1 VGSVRDRRVD
11 AWIIAATNKDL
22 PSMLAA
28 GSFRR
33 DLYYRLA
40 VLTIHLPPLRERR
53 EDIGPLAEHFLERFG
68 AKYGKRLGHLGPGSL
83 ASLEGYDWPG
93 NVRELRHAIERAVLA
108 AAPDAAELDGGLL
121 GLPRGARGRADVD
134 AHPEGFPPHGTRLA
148 EWERAMIER
157 ALSEANGNQTN
168 AARLLGVSRDTLRYR
183 MAKFKIGR

>member
-1 VGSVRDRRVD
+1 VD

-22 PSMLAA
+22 GSMLAA

-40 VLTIHLPPLRERR
+40 VLTIHLPALRERR
-53 EDIGPLAEHFLERFG
+53 EDIGPLAEHFLKRFG
-68 AKYGKRLGHLGPGSL
+68 AKYGKRLARLGPGAL
-83 ASLEGYDWPG
+83 ASLEEYGWPG

-108 AAPDAAELDGGLL
+108 SAPEANELDADLLRTPSGGER
-121 GLPRGARGRADVD
+121 RGAD
-134 AHPEGFPPHGTRLA
+134 AQPEAFPAQGMRLA

-157 ALSEANGNQTN
+157 ALSEAHGNQSN

-183 MAKFKIGR
+183 MAKFKIVR